1 MRTIFSSDA
10 IRGQAIAWLV
20 RRQSGALS
28 PDEQRAFERWLA
40 VPEHRQTFERVAAA
54 WEALPDP
61 GAALASARR
70 KPRRG
75 RFRHALACVACLVLA
90 LGLCVL
96 EGWPL
101 YDEAV
106 WKTAKGE
113 LKIIVLNDG
122 SRVELNSDS
131 ELAVRY
137 GIQQRRLELRRGE
150 ALFAVS
156 PLKWRPFEVY
166 AGGAVLHDIGTRFDV
181 SLFADRSRLA
191 VSAGAVEVVVDATGE
206 RRRTDA
212 GQSLFYNGA
221 TVLSEPTAT
230 DVDALLAWREHRLV
244 FRNVPLVEALKELER
259 YQPVRFRIPDPAV
272 ARLPLGGVFGNED
285 LETFLTVLVQ
295 VLPVEATSSKNGEIT
310 IERRRPG

>member
-1 MRTIFSSDA
+1 MIFSSDA
-10 IRGQAIAWLV
+10 IRRQAIAWLV
-20 RRQSGALS
+20 RRQSGTLS
-28 PDEQRAFERWLA
+28 PRERRAFERWLA
-40 VPEHRQTFERVAAA
+40 VPDHRQTFERVAAA
-54 WEALPDP
+54 WETLPDP
-61 GAALASARR
+61 GDALASARR

-75 RFRHALACVACLVLA
+75 LSRYTLAYAACLSLA

-101 YDEAV
+101 HDESV

-113 LKIIVLNDG
+113 LKTIVLNDG
-122 SRVELNSDS
+122 SRVDLNSDS

-137 GIQQRRLELRRGE
+137 GIRQRRLELRRGE

-156 PLKWRPFEVY
+156 PLKWRPFEVR
-166 AGGAVLHDIGTRFDV
+166 AGGAALHDIGTRFDV
-181 SLFADRSRLA
+181 ALFADRSRLA

-206 RRRTDA
+206 RQRTDA

-221 TVLSEPTAT
+221 TLLSEPAAT

-259 YQPVRFRIPDPAV
+259 YQPVRFHIPDPTV
-272 ARLPLGGVFGNED
+272 ARLQLGGVFGNED
-285 LETFLTVLVQ
+285 LAAFLTALER